1 MRRGLA
7 GRVGRAGPSTVM
19 ANFAFCVVWPTD
31 ARRPGRAGL
40 LAHQRRDR
48 SGPRWG
54 RDRAVNDWSTA
65 DNHGRPQ
72 GIIFQLPRRSTAGH
86 GRQAIRSD
94 TEQVTG
100 SNPVAPTIQALTSGN
115 AGQFAVHLTSLA
127 EESVSPFGKSSTKV
141 GSSALGLVPLPAP
154 FAACFTPLAG
164 IQGAERSESA

>member
-94 TEQVTG
+94 TEGVTG
-100 SNPVAPTIQALTSGN
+100 SIPVAPTTRPLTSAFDTCLIPPSACGGRRGCRR
-115 AGQFAVHLTSLA
+115 AHYLIGLRFTDLGEGLMYAAA
-127 EESVSPFGKSSTKV
+127 EAP
-141 GSSALGLVPLPAP
+141 LG
-154 FAACFTPLAG
+154 G
-164 IQGAERSESA
+164 R